1 MKLKKNIK
9 VLIIILAI
17 ILVLV
22 IGFLV
27 VPKNFLQKEGQE
39 AKVIESIDNYG
50 YVLKDNKSKKYQL
63 LFKDLIKILNSKE
76 NVDETK
82 YASKLAEMFVV
93 DFYSLA
99 DKSSKTDI
107 GGVEIVHPDIL
118 ANFLENA
125 ENTFYKYVESNIY
138 NNRNQELP
146 EVDIVTVESIET
158 TSYTYGQTTDEKA
171 YSVNV
176 VWTYKDNKF
185 TEYQNKAN
193 LIFVHSDKKLY
204 LVELK

>member
-50 YVLKDNKSKKYQL
+50 YVLKDNKSKRYQTMFEEL
-63 LFKDLIKILNSKE
+63 DKILKE
-76 NVDETK
+76 DPVNEEDYVKKIT
-82 YASKLAEMFVV
+82 EMFIY
-93 DFYSLA
+93 DFYTLN
-99 DKSSKTDI
+99 DKTAKTDV
-107 GGVEIVHPDIL
+107 GGTDFVYSTSL

-125 ENTFYKYVESNIY
+125 ENTYYKYVESDIY
-138 NNRNQELP
+138 NQRKQKLP
-146 EVDIVTVESIET
+146 TVDEITIDSVEKTEFAYGET
-158 TSYTYGQTTDEKA
+158 SDEEA
-171 YSVNV
+171 YQVKVS
-176 VWTYKDNKF
+176 WTYTDSDFAK
-185 TEYQNKAN
+185 YQSEAT
-193 LIFVHSDKKLY
+193 LTFVHEDIKLS
-204 LVELK
+204 LAELE